1 MRRKKTKVIEDKE
14 NVVKG
19 TKRKEKKKEGNLKI
33 MIVPICLRRMS
44 QIHPQ
49 LSSLRSFFGSN
60 KKNIFPSDLYVI
72 IMIYH
77 LIQTLVRMQNRYV
90 IR

>member
-19 TKRKEKKKEGNLKI
+19 TKRKEKKKQGNLKM

-44 QIHPQ
+44 QRHPQ

-60 KKNIFPSDLYVI
+60 KKKILLICMYDISSDPNSSKNVK
-72 IMIYH
+72 
-77 LIQTLVRMQNRYV
+77 
-90 IR
+90 